1 MRALLL
7 ALFLFAVAGMLVVTY
22 VLLSQLQSPPPAL
35 ALVEQVKLLI
45 LSVVALVALAGVVCI
60 LVEVLVGWLVA
71 QG

>member
-45 LSVVALVALAGVVCI
+45 LSVVALVALAGGVCI